1 MAGEVVGTK
10 VPPARRGGRQP
21 GQRMTDVARLRD
33 EGLSFSEICER
44 LGIHMYLQS
53 QRNHLRGKKSPKEHM
68 PPEAAVCPDA
78 K

>member
-1 MAGEVVGTK
+1 
-10 VPPARRGGRQP
+10 
-21 GQRMTDVARLRD
+21 MTDVARLRD

-53 QRNHLRGKKSPKEHM
+53 QSNHLRGKKSPKEHM
-68 PPEAAVCPDA
+68 SPEAAVCPDA